1 MDWLRLR
8 RRAAEATFVVE
19 YPTDARRTLDDPRA
33 AELDPDID
41 RRRKLRRGARAF
53 ILYTVFVAGAVA
65 ALFGDGGLA
74 DLLRLQKE
82 LRAARVELD
91 GQQRK
96 VEALRREILL
106 LERDPAAS
114 ERIAREELGLV
125 RPGEHLFLLPEEEA
139 PGPGGS
145 DSGGDAGEAGPD

>member
-33 AELDPDID
+33 AELDPDVE

-65 ALFGDGGLA
+65 ALFGDGGLT
-74 DLLRLQKE
+74 DLLRLQGE
-82 LRAARVELD
+82 LGSARAELAE
-91 GQQRK
+91 QQRK
-96 VEALRREILL
+96 VETLRREIRS
-106 LERDPAAS
+106 LERDPAAR
-114 ERIAREELGLV
+114 ERIAREELGLA
-125 RPGEHLFLLPEEEA
+125 RRGEYLFLLPESET
-139 PGPGGS
+139 PGPDRSDAGGE
-145 DSGGDAGEAGPD
+145 AGEADER